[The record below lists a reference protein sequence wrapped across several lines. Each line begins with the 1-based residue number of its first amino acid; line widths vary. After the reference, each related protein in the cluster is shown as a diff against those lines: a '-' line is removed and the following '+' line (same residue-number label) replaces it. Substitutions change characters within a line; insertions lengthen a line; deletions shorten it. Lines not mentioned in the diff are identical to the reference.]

1 MNAYNLALSVEDLR
15 GDVVPGTDLSF
26 RLSDDQLALRD
37 MVRQLAAERYAPHA
51 REWDRSRRPLELGER
66 KQLGSLGL
74 LGITLPPEY
83 GGEGRPLMDALI
95 ILEELAKASP
105 IAAWPVFEANTG
117 PARVI
122 EQFGTGEQQARF
134 LPPVVAGDETIAVS
148 ISEPDTG
155 SAATDMTTRGR
166 IDGDTVVVNGVK
178 RWCSGAGHAEQYL
191 VYLRLSDTRGAK
203 GIGAVIVGKD
213 TPGLTFGPQEDLMG
227 FRGIC
232 SADIMLDDVQ
242 VPLSNLIVPEG
253 GFAKLF
259 TAFSIERLGNA
270 TMSLAIAQSALDRS
284 AAYVLQR
291 RQFGRQIAEFQLVQG
306 AIADM
311 VMRVEAARLLVY
323 AAATGA
329 GRGAPSPLAASI
341 AKCVANEAAKVVSDL
356 ALQVHGGYGY
366 SSEYEI
372 ERLHRDSHGWALAG
386 GTPNVQRMRIASEY
400 LGVRFDQR
408 PAR

>member
-1 MNAYNLALSVEDLR
+1 
-15 GDVVPGTDLSF
+15 VPGTDLSF
-26 RLSDDQLALRD
+26 SLSDDQVVLRD
-37 MVRQLAAERYAPHA
+37 MVRRLAAERYAPHA
-51 REWDRSRRPLELGER
+51 REWDRDRRPLEAAER

-74 LGITLPPEY
+74 LGVTIPAEY
-83 GGEGRPLMDALI
+83 GGEGRPLIDALI
-95 ILEELAKASP
+95 VLEELAKASP
-105 IAAWPVFEANTG
+105 IAAWPAFEANTG

-122 EQFGTGEQQARF
+122 EQFGTDEQKARF
-134 LPPVVAGDETIAVS
+134 LPPVVTGDETIAVS
-148 ISEPDTG
+148 ISEPDAG
-155 SAATDMTTRGR
+155 SAATDLTTRGR
-166 IDGDTVVVNGVK
+166 IDGDTIVVNGVK

-232 SADIMLDDVQ
+232 SADIMLDDVR

-291 RQFGRQIAEFQLVQG
+291 RQFGRRIAEFQLVQG

-311 VMRVEAARLLVY
+311 VMRVESARLLVY

-341 AKCVANEAAKVVSDL
+341 AKCTANEAAKVVSDL

-386 GTPNVQRMRIASEY
+386 GTLNVQRMRIASEY